1 MIKKQ
6 AGGWS
11 CPFGHGLLTHL
22 RVLASEVEVTLL
34 PNYVGLLRGGPII
47 FLYFSFYIWKMEMI
61 KHLSNFPKAFQWF
74 SVIRSQPSTMTHRE
88 VWNNVSCFLLTPS

>member
-11 CPFGHGLLTHL
+11 CPFGHGFLTHL

-34 PNYVGLLRGGPII
+34 PNYVGLLRGSN
-47 FLYFSFYIWKMEMI
+47 YFSVFQFLHLEKWK
-61 KHLSNFPKAFQWF
+61 
-74 SVIRSQPSTMTHRE
+74 
-88 VWNNVSCFLLTPS
+88 